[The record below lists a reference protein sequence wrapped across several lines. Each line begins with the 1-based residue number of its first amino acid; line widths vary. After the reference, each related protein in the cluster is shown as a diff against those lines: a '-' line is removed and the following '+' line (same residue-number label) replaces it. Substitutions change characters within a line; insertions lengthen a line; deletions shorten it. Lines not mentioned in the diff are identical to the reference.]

1 MDKMK
6 RFIDIYVPVTTCNF
20 RCHYC
25 YITHNGLFANKLPH
39 FPISPES
46 FRKALSRDRLG
57 GVCLLNFC
65 GGGETLLPS
74 EVVDYVRAALEE
86 GHYVMVVTNGT
97 VTKAFNRFAEFPK
110 SYLSRLFFKFSF
122 HFQQLEEHK
131 LFDRFFANVRMMRDA
146 GASFTIEL
154 TPIDEMIPR
163 QQELKEMCLREV
175 GAIPHATVARD
186 QHDMA
191 KLPLLS
197 KLSEDE
203 YKKVWQAFS
212 SKLFDFKLSVFGKKR
227 REFCYAGDWAAY
239 LNLGTGEMTQCNCAL
254 TRQNIFTHIEKPI
267 QFKPIGH
274 FCRLPH
280 CYNAH
285 VWLTLGC
292 IPELKTPT
300 YADMRNR
307 CCADG
312 TEWLK
317 PQMKAFL
324 SQKLADNNKPYSSVR
339 RIIFDG
345 QILVKAFCSRLYECN
360 VSVYAKF
367 RRLLLRLTK

>member
-39 FPISPES
+39 FPISPVD
-46 FRKALSRDRLG
+46 FGKALSRNRLG

-65 GGGETLLPS
+65 GGGETLLPP
-74 EVVDYVRAALEE
+74 EMVDYVRAALEE

-97 VTKAFNRFAEFPK
+97 VTKAFQRFAEFPK
-110 SYLSRLFFKFSF
+110 SHLARLFFKFSF
-122 HFQQLEEHK
+122 HYQQLEEHG
-131 LFDRFFANVRMMRDA
+131 LFEKFFSNVRLMRDA
-146 GASFTIEL
+146 GASFTVEL

-163 QQELKEMCLREV
+163 QDELKQMCLKEV
-175 GAIPHATVARD
+175 GAIPHATVTRD

-197 KLSEDE
+197 KLSEEE
-203 YKKVWQAFS
+203 YKKAWQVFS
-212 SKLFDFKLSVFGKKR
+212 SKLFDFKFSVFGKKR
-227 REFCYAGDWAAY
+227 REFCYAGDWASF
-239 LNLGTGEMTQCNCAL
+239 LNMGTGELTQCNCSL
-254 TRQNIFTHIEKPI
+254 WSQNIFADIKKPI
-267 QFKPIGH
+267 RFKAIGH

-285 VWLTLGC
+285 SWLSLGT
-292 IPELKTPT
+292 IPRLVAPT
-300 YADMRNR
+300 YADVRNR
-307 CCADG
+307 RCEDG
-312 TEWLK
+312 AEWLK

-324 SQKLADNNKPYSSVR
+324 SQKLEENNRQYS
-339 RIIFDG
+339 F
-345 QILVKAFCSRLYECN
+345 VKRFAIDCEM
-360 VSVYAKF
+360 
-367 RRLLLRLTK
+367 LLRIFRSRIVMLRSALTAEIRNILKK